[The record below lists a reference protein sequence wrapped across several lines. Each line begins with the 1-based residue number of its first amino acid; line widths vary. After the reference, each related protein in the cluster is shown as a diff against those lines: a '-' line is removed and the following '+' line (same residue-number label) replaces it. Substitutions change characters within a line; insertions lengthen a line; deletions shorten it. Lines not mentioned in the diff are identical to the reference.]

1 MEKAWYHILMEET
14 TIINFFKCFMKN
26 RLICEALSQWALF
39 WGGAYGMGQKDKG
52 KLNATCK
59 NIGNSFKFCFLFLIY
74 CTL

>member
-39 WGGAYGMGQKDKG
+39 WGGGRMEWG
-52 KLNATCK
+52 KRIKVN
-59 NIGNSFKFCFLFLIY
+59 
-74 CTL
+74 

>member
-39 WGGAYGMGQKDKG
+39 WGGGVWNGAKG
-52 KLNATCK
+52 
-59 NIGNSFKFCFLFLIY
+59 
-74 CTL
+74 